1 MTKENFIKSITRLKC
16 PMCNA
21 DLVIRKNSKDY
32 NQFFACS
39 NYSSTKCD
47 FTIGIQNLAN
57 LCIEY
62 GKTIAEKEVKTLK
75 EQDHLFKNAEE
86 AFISAIEIYNKPIM
100 TYKFETSLILLINA
114 WELLLKAIMVKIN
127 GSPSIRNKK
136 NYTIEFH
143 EVLSK
148 VFSLE
153 ENLISLPTKENL
165 LILHEIRNN
174 FIHFYQEKYDTF
186 MYSLTTKTIHEFISL
201 ATKFFE
207 FEHQTL
213 LNMQYTP
220 LFFNITKTTIQELQD
235 MSNSKNFYIKS
246 VADRIFNFANANN
259 ETDSVLFNIDYTLQS
274 VKNLKNADI
283 LLGLDTNS
291 NYTLNQEKKV
301 ILASSDEKGIQKVNL
316 TEDEI
321 NKLYPYGYRDLS
333 KFAKGKYYK
342 KVIGFLQEIKD
353 NPTFSYNKGKH
364 PSRKS
369 GGYYVYS
376 QAAYDEVQKI
386 INEK

>member
-62 GKTIAEKEVKTLK
+62 GKITAETEVKILK

-100 TYKFETSLILLINA
+100 TYKFETSLILLINS
-114 WELLLKAIMVKIN
+114 WELLLKAIIVKTNGLQAIIN
-127 GSPSIRNKK
+127 K
-136 NYTIEFH
+136 NNHTIEFH

-148 VFSLE
+148 VVSLE

-165 LILHEIRNN
+165 LVLHDIRNN
-174 FIHFYQEKYDTF
+174 FIHFYQERCDTLI
-186 MYSLTTKTIHEFISL
+186 YSLTMKAIHEFISL

-207 FEHQTL
+207 FEHNFL
-213 LNMQYTP
+213 LNMQYKP

-235 MSNSKNFYIKS
+235 MSNSKNIYIKS

-274 VKNLKNADI
+274 VKNLKNADL
-283 LLGLDTNS
+283 LLGLDSNS
-291 NYTLNQEKKV
+291 NYTIKQKKRV
-301 ILASSDEKGIQKVNL
+301 V
-316 TEDEI
+316 
-321 NKLYPYGYRDLS
+321 PC
-333 KFAKGKYYK
+333 F
-342 KVIGFLQEIKD
+342 V
-353 NPTFSYNKGKH
+353 
-364 PSRKS
+364 
-369 GGYYVYS
+369 
-376 QAAYDEVQKI
+376 
-386 INEK
+386 